1 MERSPNLRVRSGTTE
16 GSVDP
21 HPRFAI
27 PPTTLQPYGQLEV
40 CIASNAGG
48 IFEVWRG
55 SLAVEVTRGNG
66 KCQIYPRLASNA
78 LNDARP
84 WAV

>member
-1 MERSPNLRVRSGTTE
+1 MDRSPNLSVRSGTTV

-21 HPRFAI
+21 QPRFAI
-27 PPTTLQPYGQLEV
+27 PPTTLQPYGQLEG

-48 IFEVWRG
+48 ILEVWRG

-66 KCQIYPRLASNA
+66 KCQIYPRHASNA

-84 WAV
+84 RAV